1 MLSAFVSD
9 PDESIRALENRPVF
23 DVVFVKI
30 SCNDNFVNVHEV
42 LSPADVEAY
51 RMIMKDLI

>member
-9 PDESIRALENRPVF
+9 PDESIRALENEPVF

-30 SCNDNFVNVHEV
+30 SGNDNFVNVLEV

>member
-30 SCNDNFVNVHEV
+30 SGNDNFVNVHEV
-42 LSPADVEAY
+42 LSPSDVEAN

>member
-9 PDESIRALENRPVF
+9 SDESIRALENEPVF

-30 SCNDNFVNVHEV
+30 SGNDNFVNVHEV
-42 LSPADVEAY
+42 PSPADVEAY